1 MDDISNC
8 VNEYNQRVHNAGL
21 PILWLLREDFMDP
34 SSRIEFLQRTCEDR
48 EIIDLNE
55 MYLTEQELVEKVKG
69 TAAEGYKDVGRRLKE
84 ARATDIAALLFC
96 MPPRVARFHLRKGE
110 RESEPLGGKP
120 AGRWW
125 DKMGKKKGV
134 KWRTLR
140 QNGPF
145 LPPPYEALPK
155 KVMLKFKGKPVKLST
170 VEAKPLYVSA
180 EEAAVFFAKRLFAD
194 KRVNKPNRT
203 SKDAVFQKNF
213 YKDWATILKK
223 GNDTEKK
230 IASEITKLVK
240 KKKLDFSSIDFSDI
254 VQYLEQKETAKKE
267 MSKEAKKEERKTKK
281 LDKAARDSIFGWC
294 QVDDVSYP
302 VSYAV
307 QIPGIFIGKS
317 GQPKRGKIK
326 KRVRS
331 TDITLNLSPKK
342 DSPKAYG
349 PDGQESKWKDITT
362 EKDSTWLAKYKN
374 NITGEDIYIRIN
386 RNADPWVGDN
396 DFEKF
401 EKARKLGKII
411 AKIRSAYRKG
421 YKGKDKLLAAA
432 VFLLDKVAIRPG
444 SEGNDGSGTTGL
456 TTLLCENIKS
466 IKAKSFVLDF
476 TGKSSIPFRRKIDI
490 DTVDKPVL
498 EILRSACDGKKK
510 KDQIWKSVTPSK
522 LNAYLKSIGKNPDLT
537 AKVFRTW
544 TASTLLS
551 QMLDDATIE
560 AKDPI
565 EVKKD
570 AYFFANLAAAK
581 ALNHKTMTETAEAEA
596 KIQGKIDERIE
607 KYQKKFEAKEPTPK
621 QKASHLAAIKKL
633 EQQLKVK
640 QENIS
645 LSTSRVNYMD
655 PRITVAWAKKHGV
668 PLESGVGG
676 APLMNKSMLTN
687 AVWAMETPSTWGFNV
702 NRKRSKRSRGEKRS
716 NVKKTGCD
724 NLNRTKCNDTDGCHW
739 VTGDG
744 CKKD

>member
-1 MDDISNC
+1 
-8 VNEYNQRVHNAGL
+8 
-21 PILWLLREDFMDP
+21 
-34 SSRIEFLQRTCEDR
+34 
-48 EIIDLNE
+48 

-69 TAAEGYKDVGRRLKE
+69 TVAEGYEDVGRLLKE
-84 ARATDIAALLFC
+84 ARATDLAALLTC
-96 MPPRVARFHLRKGE
+96 MPSRVARFHLRKGE
-110 RESEPLGGKP
+110 RKPEPLEGKP

-125 DKMGKKKGV
+125 DKMGKKKGL
-134 KWRTLR
+134 KWKTLR

-145 LPPPYEALPK
+145 LPPPYEILPK
-155 KVMLKFKGKPVKLST
+155 KVRLKFKGKPVELST
-170 VEAKPLYVSA
+170 VEHKPFYVSA
-180 EEAAVFFAKRLFAD
+180 EEAVVFFAKRLIAD
-194 KRVNKPNRT
+194 KRINKPNRT
-203 SKDAVFQKNF
+203 SNDAVFQKNF

-230 IASEITKLVK
+230 IASEITTIAKN
-240 KKKLDFSSIDFSDI
+240 KKLDFDSIDFSDI
-254 VQYLEQKETAKKE
+254 VQYLEQKETARKE
-267 MSKEAKKEERKTKK
+267 MSKEAKKEEREAKK
-281 LDKAARDSIFGWC
+281 LEKATRDSIFGWC
-294 QVDDVSYP
+294 QVDEVSYP

-331 TDITLNLSPKK
+331 IDITLNLSPKT

-349 PDGQESKWKDITT
+349 PDGQESKWKDVIT

-411 AKIRSAYRKG
+411 AKIRKAYRKG

-490 DTVDKPVL
+490 NTVDKPVL
-498 EILRSACDGKKK
+498 KILQDTCKDKKK

-522 LNAYLKSIGKNPDLT
+522 LNTYLKSIGGPDLT

-551 QMLDDATIE
+551 SDA
-560 AKDPI
+560 
-565 EVKKD
+565 
-570 AYFFANLAAAK
+570 
-581 ALNHKTMTETAEAEA
+581 
-596 KIQGKIDERIE
+596 RRC
-607 KYQKKFEAKEPTPK
+607 KYN
-621 QKASHLAAIKKL
+621 SH
-633 EQQLKVK
+633 
-640 QENIS
+640 
-645 LSTSRVNYMD
+645 
-655 PRITVAWAKKHGV
+655 
-668 PLESGVGG
+668 
-676 APLMNKSMLTN
+676 
-687 AVWAMETPSTWGFNV
+687 
-702 NRKRSKRSRGEKRS
+702 RS
-716 NVKKTGCD
+716 
-724 NLNRTKCNDTDGCHW
+724 H
-739 VTGDG
+739 
-744 CKKD
+744 